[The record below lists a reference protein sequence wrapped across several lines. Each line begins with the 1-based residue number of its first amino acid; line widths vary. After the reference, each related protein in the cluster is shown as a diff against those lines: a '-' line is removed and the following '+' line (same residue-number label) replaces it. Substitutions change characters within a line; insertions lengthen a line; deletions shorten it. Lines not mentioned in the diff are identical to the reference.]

1 MLNFDVI
8 TLFIPLFLKHVDEL
22 DSYMFQTVGHHAI
35 DLYSQAMG
43 LPLYRAAI
51 KGGSVEQGRDYHPTQ
66 GDEVEDLYL
75 LLEKIKASSQ
85 DWVIVEICGIIKLHV
100 LN

>member
-1 MLNFDVI
+1 
-8 TLFIPLFLKHVDEL
+8 
-22 DSYMFQTVGHHAI
+22 MFQTVGHHAI

-75 LLEKIKASSQ
+75 LLQKIKASIGQ
-85 DWVIVEICGIIKLHV
+85 GWIIVEICEIIKCIHV
-100 LN
+100 DKKK